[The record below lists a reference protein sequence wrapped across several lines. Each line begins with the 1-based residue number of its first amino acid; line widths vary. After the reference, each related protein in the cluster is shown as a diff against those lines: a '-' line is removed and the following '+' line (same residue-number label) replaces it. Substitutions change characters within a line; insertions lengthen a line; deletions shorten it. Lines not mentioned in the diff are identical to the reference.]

1 LTINLIKIISEIETS
16 LTYCSLNKIHSS
28 IITAKDLRKLTKQI
42 TDIDF
47 WEISL
52 QITCHCRIDDNE
64 IEYLLEIPEYD
75 SNMENKLIQV
85 TPILIFLRNE
95 MFMLDENKELII
107 KTRNRLLLTNAC
119 LNVKGKF
126 YCRTNYIEINSCLY
140 DIINNHHSENCKYHR
155 VMDGFVIIKIE
166 NSNIVFIIS
175 KNIKNLNIQ
184 CQDYI
189 KHKQII
195 GVYKFKTDKNCIIN
209 DYHLENHATK
219 SKEII
224 FESFKTQINNFQF
237 SNKSIELKQLDKQN
251 IIINEKPSIE
261 NEELENNY
269 HPIINTVVI
278 LIVIFIVIIVILIK
292 FKSKG
297 LIRKTDKINKEI
309 EVQEIQ
315 RNSDKAPF

>member
-1 LTINLIKIISEIETS
+1 MK
-16 LTYCSLNKIHSS
+16 
-28 IITAKDLRKLTKQI
+28 
-42 TDIDF
+42 
-47 WEISL
+47 
-52 QITCHCRIDDNE
+52 
-64 IEYLLEIPEYD
+64 
-75 SNMENKLIQV
+75 
-85 TPILIFLRNE
+85 
-95 MFMLDENKELII
+95 
-107 KTRNRLLLTNAC
+107 
-119 LNVKGKF
+119 
-126 YCRTNYIEINSCLY
+126 
-140 DIINNHHSENCKYHR
+140 
-155 VMDGFVIIKIE
+155 

-261 NEELENNY
+261 NEELE
-269 HPIINTVVI
+269 
-278 LIVIFIVIIVILIK
+278 
-292 FKSKG
+292 FKCCETLFG
-297 LIRKTDKINKEI
+297 NEP
-309 EVQEIQ
+309 Q
-315 RNSDKAPF
+315 